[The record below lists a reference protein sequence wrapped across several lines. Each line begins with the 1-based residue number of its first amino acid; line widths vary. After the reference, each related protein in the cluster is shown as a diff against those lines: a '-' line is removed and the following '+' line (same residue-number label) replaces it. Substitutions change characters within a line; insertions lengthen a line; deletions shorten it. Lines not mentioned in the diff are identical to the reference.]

1 MKIMIVKED
10 FIHLEHTLDH
20 YAKEKK
26 LKSKEA
32 KSLLDQYFDLII
44 DYFKQ
49 INDQNTLDFSD
60 LSNYAVV
67 PMNFEERY
75 DYMIARKY
83 HFMGYSQ
90 MKTLKTEL
98 IKMNASYQIRR
109 KNNHS

>member
-1 MKIMIVKED
+1 MIVKED
-10 FIHLEHTLDH
+10 FIHLEHTLDQ

-26 LKSKEA
+26 LKSIEA